1 MVAERE
7 IPAKQWI
14 STQPLEAFAFSVGAN
29 LRKVTRIS
37 SVKKPCT
44 RHYRLLLSVSSHLTL
59 QSRSYLHGLL
69 VILHFTGGRETLV
82 LSP

>member
-29 LRKVTRIS
+29 LRKVTRDFFSEEILYS
-37 SVKKPCT
+37 P
-44 RHYRLLLSVSSHLTL
+44 LLTVTVGVFTPGTSKQT
-59 QSRSYLHGLL
+59 YLHGLL
-69 VILHFTGGRETLV
+69 LILYCL
-82 LSP
+82 